1 VAVRLPLYLAQ
12 RFEAHVIRV
21 ADQPMIAAVLKGDDL
36 PPPTVL
42 HNQVHRL
49 LDLIGAESDGFC
61 LVAEQLP
68 PYLRRRLVEMRMPF
82 VIPGRQLY
90 WPALGN
96 AETAQRPRRLH
107 PRPVDRF
114 GPATQQLLIAMLLLR
129 LPRPTT
135 VSGAAEALEY
145 TAMSMSRAVKEL
157 EGAALI
163 ASAEHGRLRT
173 FTLQDSPAAVW
184 AKALPKLRNP
194 VMDMF
199 RVLRRDLPATVSVM
213 AGESALAERSNLV
226 APQEPVFA
234 VASRVWTRL
243 HRDVR
248 IIPTVDE
255 GTCRL
260 ELWRYAPEVTAEEG
274 QVDPL
279 SLLLSLREHPDE
291 RVQQALGVMMR
302 QLPW

>member
-1 VAVRLPLYLAQ
+1 
-12 RFEAHVIRV
+12 
-21 ADQPMIAAVLKGDDL
+21 
-36 PPPTVL
+36 
-42 HNQVHRL
+42 
-49 LDLIGAESDGFC
+49 
-61 LVAEQLP
+61 
-68 PYLRRRLVEMRMPF
+68 
-82 VIPGRQLY
+82 
-90 WPALGN
+90 
-96 AETAQRPRRLH
+96 
-107 PRPVDRF
+107 
-114 GPATQQLLIAMLLLR
+114 MLLLR

-135 VSGAAEALEY
+135 VSGAAEVLEY

-157 EGAALI
+157 EGAALV

-173 FTLQDSPAAVW
+173 FTLKDSPAAVW

-194 VMDMF
+194 VMDTV
-199 RVLRRDLPATVSVM
+199 RVLRRDLPATVSIM
-213 AGESALAERSNLV
+213 AGESALAERSNLA

-260 ELWRYAPEVTAEEG
+260 ELWRYAPEVTAEAG

-279 SLLLSLREHPDE
+279 SLFLSLRDHPDE
-291 RVQQALGVMMR
+291 RVQQGLGVMMR
-302 QLPW
+302 QAPW